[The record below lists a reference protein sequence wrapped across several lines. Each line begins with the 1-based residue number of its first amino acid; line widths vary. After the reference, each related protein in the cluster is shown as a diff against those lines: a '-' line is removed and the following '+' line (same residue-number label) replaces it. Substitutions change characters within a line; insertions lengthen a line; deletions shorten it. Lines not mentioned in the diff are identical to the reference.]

1 VPQARRPKRQRLAAF
16 TALAVAAVAAIVVAP
31 AAGAAVPPPPQID
44 ARAWVLIDAG
54 DGARL
59 AAHDANRPLPI
70 ASTTKLM
77 TAYLALHS
85 LRPKERLTTPESAT
99 VPGVPGEAL
108 LGLEPGER
116 DTVHD
121 LLYGML
127 LPSGGDAALTLADG
141 VAGSVDAFVARMN
154 AAAERLGLDHTHY
167 ATPVGLDTPGN
178 YSTAADLAKL
188 AAILLRDRHFR
199 RIVDSPRATLRGGAE
214 VRRVVNRND
223 LVGRVPWVNGVKTG
237 YTLGARY
244 VLVASGRQHGVQLI
258 AATLGAPSEA
268 ARDLDSL
275 ELLRYGF
282 SLYRPRSVVAAGERL
297 ARPPVR
303 YRGARLALL
312 AAHAVRLWARPGEP
326 VDVRA
331 HVPASVAGPVRRGR
345 KVGTATVATG
355 DAARATV
362 ALRSAR
368 SVPPPSVPGGLEE
381 FVPGSPSRA
390 IVGAIGLAALAL
402 GLGLAAA
409 LARSRTTGRLP
420 ARRRRAA

>member
-1 VPQARRPKRQRLAAF
+1 MIVKGAL
-16 TALAVAAVAAIVVAP
+16 TALAWAAAAATVLVAAP
-31 AAGAAVPPPPQID
+31 RAAGAIPAPPRID

-59 AAHDANRPLPI
+59 AAHDAGRELPI

-85 LRPKERLTTPESAT
+85 LRPKQRLTTPESAT
-99 VPGVPGEAL
+99 IPGVPGEAL
-108 LGLEPGER
+108 LGLHPGER
-116 DTVHD
+116 DTVRD

-141 VAGSVDAFVARMN
+141 VAGSVEAFVARMN
-154 AAAERLGLDHTHY
+154 AAARRLGLGHTHY

-178 YSTAADLAKL
+178 YSSAADLAKL
-188 AAILLRDRHFR
+188 AAVLLRDPPFR
-199 RIVDSPRATLRGGAE
+199 RIVDTRRATLRGGAE

-244 VLVASGRQHGVQLI
+244 VLVASGRRHGVELV

-282 SLYRPRSVVAAGERL
+282 SLYRPHTEVLAGEPL
-297 ARPPVR
+297 ARPRVR
-303 YRGARLALL
+303 YRPSRLPLL
-312 AAHAVRLWARPGEP
+312 AAHRVRLWRRPGER
-326 VDVRA
+326 VEVRA
-331 HVPASVAGPVRRGR
+331 QAPASVAGPVRQGR
-345 KVGTATVATG
+345 RLGSAAILTG
-355 DAARATV
+355 GRERATV

-381 FVPGSPSRA
+381 SVPGSPSRA
-390 IVGAIGLAALAL
+390 ALGAVGLVALAFGLGFGAALV
-402 GLGLAAA
+402 
-409 LARSRTTGRLP
+409 RSRGTGRLP
-420 ARRRRAA
+420 ARSRRAA

>member
-1 VPQARRPKRQRLAAF
+1 
-16 TALAVAAVAAIVVAP
+16 
-31 AAGAAVPPPPQID
+31 
-44 ARAWVLIDAG
+44 
-54 DGARL
+54 
-59 AAHDANRPLPI
+59 
-70 ASTTKLM
+70 M

-85 LRPKERLTTPESAT
+85 LRPKQRLTTPESAT
-99 VPGVPGEAL
+99 IPGVPGEAL
-108 LGLEPGER
+108 LGLQPGER

-154 AAAERLGLDHTHY
+154 AAAQRLGLDHTHY

-188 AAILLRDRHFR
+188 AAVLLRERAFR
-199 RIVDSPRATLRGGAE
+199 RIVDSRRATLRGGAE

-237 YTLGARY
+237 YTLDARY
-244 VLVASGRQHGVQLI
+244 VLVASGRRHGVQLV

-282 SLYRPRSVVAAGERL
+282 SLYRPRSVAAAGEPL
-297 ARPPVR
+297 ARPRVR
-303 YRGARLALL
+303 YREARLPLL
-312 AAHAVRLWARPGEP
+312 AAHGVRLWARPGEP
-326 VDVRA
+326 VEVRA
-331 HVPASVAGPVRRGR
+331 HAPASVAGPVRRGR
-345 KVGTATVATG
+345 KVGTATIITG
-355 DAARATV
+355 DDARATV

-381 FVPGSPSRA
+381 FVPGSPSRVA
-390 IVGAIGLAALAL
+390 VGAVGLAGLAL
-402 GLGLAAA
+402 GLGLAA
-409 LARSRTTGRLP
+409 LLVRSRTMGRLP